1 MTAEFKQVDAW
12 TRLIWLYGEGRSGT
26 DLGFRY
32 RKQGDTPWITVPGDK
47 VEVSSPQVSSPV
59 AVRYGW
65 DKFFRVNLYN
75 REGLPATPFRT
86 DDWKL

>member
-1 MTAEFKQVDAW
+1 MTVRGGVAELSFDY
-12 TRLIWLYGEGRSGT
+12 RGSGL
-26 DLGFRY
+26 DSKGQPLKGFVIA
-32 RKQGDTPWITVPGDK
+32 GDDGVFYPAQAVIRGDK

-75 REGLPATPFRT
+75 REGLPGDTVPYR
-86 DDWKL
+86 